1 MGNKDWKTEY
11 WSNQV
16 RVAKGQGSTPDAA
29 DYKALRE
36 QLQEKTYAKEEKTKC
51 HGKYNLESVKTN

>member
-16 RVAKGQGSTPDAA
+16 RVAKGHGSTPDEADTAA
-29 DYKALRE
+29 RA
-36 QLQEKTYAKEEKTKC
+36 QLQEKHILRRKKNGMENTV
-51 HGKYNLESVKTN
+51 LESA

>member
-16 RVAKGQGSTPDAA
+16 RVAKGHGATPDAA
-29 DYKALRE
+29 DKAARE
-36 QLQEKTYAKEEKTKC
+36 QLQEKHMLRRKKQNVMENTV
-51 HGKYNLESVKTN
+51 LESVKTN